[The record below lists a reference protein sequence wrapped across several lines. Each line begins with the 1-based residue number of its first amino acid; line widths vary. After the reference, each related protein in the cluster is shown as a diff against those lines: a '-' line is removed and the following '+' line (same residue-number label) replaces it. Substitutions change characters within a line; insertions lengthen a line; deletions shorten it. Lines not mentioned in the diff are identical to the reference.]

1 MSIYVAITE
10 KKAWA
15 RCNVIRS
22 QQVNMG
28 FLLHQFYC
36 T

>member
-10 KKAWA
+10 ETGWA
-15 RCNVIRS
+15 RCNVIRL
-22 QQVNMG
+22 QQINMD